1 MQHRKKP
8 ANKTVRQA
16 TGAIRIISGQWRGRK
31 LPVLD
36 AEGLRPTTDRTKE
49 TLFNWLMNDVAGR
62 RCVDVFAGSGGLG
75 FEALS
80 RGASQVTFVELD
92 KSAFQIIGNNLR
104 TLKVDDAMAQVFNT
118 DALAFL
124 KSCSAESI
132 DLLFLDPP
140 FGKGLVE
147 KVLNL
152 VWEKQL
158 IAADGLIYVEMEQ
171 GAVMP
176 TLPEQWQEL
185 KLKETKQFSYRLIHK
200 CV

>member
-8 ANKTVRQA
+8 ANKTSRQA

-36 AEGLRPTTDRTKE
+36 ADGLRPTTDRTKE

-62 RCVDVFAGSGGLG
+62 RCVDAFAGSGGLG

-92 KSAFQIIGNNLR
+92 KSASQIIGNNLR
-104 TLKVDDAMAQVFNT
+104 TLNVDGAMAQVLKA

-124 KSCSAESI
+124 NSCSSESI

-147 KVLNL
+147 RALEI

-158 IAADGLIYVEMEQ
+158 IADNGLIYVEMEQ

-176 TLPEQWQEL
+176 ALPEQWQIL

-200 CV
+200 SA